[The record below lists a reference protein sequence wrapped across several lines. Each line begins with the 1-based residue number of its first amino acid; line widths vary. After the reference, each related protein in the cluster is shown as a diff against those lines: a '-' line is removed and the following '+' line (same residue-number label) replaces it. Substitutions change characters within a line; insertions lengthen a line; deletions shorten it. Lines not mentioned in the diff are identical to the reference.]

1 MSAGTAI
8 QLHGASTIAKLLEDK
23 PSDASLAAVSKY
35 KAVLLFYK
43 FEGGFFYVD
52 YSNGYG
58 WEKQVK
64 KTEAQLI
71 QNLAACSFILIDLPT
86 LEAALQGCVIE
97 RERRLILN
105 IKSKVDA
112 QFARVDARRN
122 AEDNDSYWQGHY
134 DTYEIV
140 QNMIQKII

>member
-1 MSAGTAI
+1 M
-8 QLHGASTIAKLLEDK
+8 
-23 PSDASLAAVSKY
+23 
-35 KAVLLFYK
+35 
-43 FEGGFFYVD
+43 D

-134 DTYEIV
+134 DAYEIV